1 MPVCDDKS
9 DSLAPFAP
17 TSVYPHTSR
26 YTDRMSLPTQPEVS
40 LRELFLAFLR
50 IAVAGIGGVLPHAQH
65 QLVVRTGWLT
75 QREFADYLS
84 AGQLLPGPNIVNV
97 AIMVGARY
105 RGLAGSLCAVA
116 GMMLVPFVFVLLL
129 AAFYRSFGEEPY
141 VREVFN
147 GISAGAAGL
156 MFATGVKLALSQPRV
171 AWVLI
176 LIAAAFVLVGP
187 LRLPL
192 IAVLAALAPIA
203 IAVAA
208 WAARRGRAS

>member
-1 MPVCDDKS
+1 V
-9 DSLAPFAP
+9 LGVLIGVEF
-17 TSVYPHTSR
+17 
-26 YTDRMSLPTQPEVS
+26 Q
-40 LRELFLAFLR
+40 R
-50 IAVAGIGGVLPHAQH
+50 IALALGDVYAEDFILEAAGLLRSFGLLLGSGG
-65 QLVVRTGWLT
+65 
-75 QREFADYLS
+75 E
-84 AGQLLPGPNIVNV
+84 
-97 AIMVGARY
+97 
-105 RGLAGSLCAVA
+105 
-116 GMMLVPFVFVLLL
+116 FVLLL

-208 WAARRGRAS
+208 WAARRGRVS